1 MAGTIITDRIESD
14 SSYAS
19 RVEIASPVLVT
30 NTFGI
35 KSTGGT
41 GNFNFVGANTNTDR
55 TFTLPDNAG
64 DILTDESQIDASN
77 ITGQINVANL
87 GTGTASN
94 TTFLRGDASW
104 QTIETTPTTQ
114 QVLDATAGA
123 AVGAVGTY
131 AFAYIGNTVTE
142 GSTYAGSSLFYAG
155 LCSGT
160 APDADNHQGAATTRG
175 SVALSGTWR
184 AMGRAN
190 AADRP
195 FIATLFLRI
204 S

>member
-123 AVGAVGTY
+123 SVGAVGTY
-131 AFAYIGNTVTE
+131 AFLWPNDETVYDAGATL
-142 GSTYAGSSLFYAG
+142 AGSDLRYSGALVEAG
-155 LCSGT
+155 GSQRKVGT
-160 APDADNHQGAATTRG
+160 P
-175 SVALSGTWR
+175 SGTWKIFGAR
-184 AMGRAN
+184 GNSSAN
-190 AADRP
+190 SFSAS
-195 FIATLFLRI
+195 LWLRI

>member
-64 DILTDESQIDASN
+64 DILTDESQLDASN

-94 TTFLRGDASW
+94 TTFLRGDGSW
-104 QTIETTPTTQ
+104 QAISTTPTTA

-123 AVGAVGTY
+123 TEGAVGTY
-131 AFAYIGNTVTE
+131 STASSTVSGTLNV
-142 GSTYAGSSLFYAG
+142 GSTTSGSNLRGQDGFAGSVIAF
-155 LCSGT
+155 
-160 APDADNHQGAATTRG
+160 PF
-175 SVALSGTWR
+175 SGTWR
-184 AMGRAN
+184 NMGPRQLYDQGNNSSHN
-190 AADRP
+190 AV
-195 FIATLFLRI
+195 LRI
-204 S
+204 A